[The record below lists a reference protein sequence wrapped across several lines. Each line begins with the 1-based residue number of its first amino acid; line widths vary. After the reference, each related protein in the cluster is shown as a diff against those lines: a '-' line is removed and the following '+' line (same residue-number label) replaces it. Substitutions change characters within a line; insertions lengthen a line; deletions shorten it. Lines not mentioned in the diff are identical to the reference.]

1 MNISQRLAITLGI
14 ALLALIAIGG
24 SGLMQLNSANQR
36 FDYMNANT
44 FPSIHNLDAMQ
55 GIRTN
60 ARLAT

>member
-44 FPSIHNLDAMQ
+44 FPSIHLSL
-55 GIRTN
+55 IHI
-60 ARLAT
+60 